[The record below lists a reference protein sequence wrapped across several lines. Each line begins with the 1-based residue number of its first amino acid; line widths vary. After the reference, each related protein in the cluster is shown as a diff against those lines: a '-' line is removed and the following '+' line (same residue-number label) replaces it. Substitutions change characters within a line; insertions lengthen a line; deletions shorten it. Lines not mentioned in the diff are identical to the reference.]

1 MALRPRSIEAPAVY
15 ADLFAEARDRLPG
28 ADRPWLQAIR
38 RDGFDRFRALGFPT
52 QRVESWKY
60 SNLNAL
66 ARIDLSLP
74 TTPRLT
80 EAELAP
86 WLFEAQGLQRLVFVD
101 GVFAPGLSRLDAVL
115 GLSIRRL
122 AEVVEDDEAAA
133 RAVFAVDGDETDR
146 SFSALNAAFVG
157 DGVLIDVADGA
168 RIAGPVHLV
177 HVASGSEAAL
187 VNLRHSVRI
196 GANSRLDLVESYIA
210 LPGSTGFTNLVTRYE
225 LGANAHL
232 GHDRVQF
239 GHGSGHL
246 IGRTE
251 IEMAQDAIVDQTIA
265 TLGYD
270 FVRNETHGTLSGRN
284 GHLKL
289 AGLFFG
295 QEKQHLDTVI
305 QIDHAVP
312 ECESDQFYKGV
323 LDDRAHGAFAGK
335 IHVHRD
341 AQKTNAYQAN
351 DNLLLSE
358 HAEIDTKPEL
368 EIYAD
373 DVKCS
378 HGATAGELDETELF
392 YLRSRGLDM
401 ITARSMLTYGFVGG
415 VLERFN
421 RPEIVPQV
429 RAEIADR
436 LPGGEGLKDMA

>member
-15 ADLFAEARDRLPG
+15 ARLFEQAKERLPG

-38 RDGFDRFRALGFPT
+38 KEGFEAFHAQGFPT
-52 QRVESWKY
+52 QRVEAWKY
-60 SNLNAL
+60 SNLNSL
-66 ARIDLSLP
+66 ARIDFRLP
-74 TTPRLT
+74 SAPGLT
-80 EAELAP
+80 EADLAP
-86 WLFEAQGLQRLVFVD
+86 WLFEAPSLQRLVFVD
-101 GVFAPGLSRLDAVL
+101 GVFVPGLSRIAPADGMSV
-115 GLSIRRL
+115 RRL
-122 AEVVEDDEAAA
+122 ADIVESDEAAA
-133 RAVFAVDGDETDR
+133 RTLFAATDDGER

-157 DGVLIDVADGA
+157 DGVLIDVAPGVTVD
-168 RIAGPVHLV
+168 GPVHLL
-177 HVASGSEAAL
+177 HVISASAEPAM
-187 VNLRHSVRI
+187 VNLRHSVRV
-196 GANSRLDLVESYIA
+196 GADARLDLVESHVA
-210 LPGSTGFTNLVTRYE
+210 LEGSAGLTNLLTRYE

-232 GHDRVQF
+232 GHDRLQF

-246 IGRTE
+246 IGRAE
-251 IEMAQDAIVDQTIA
+251 IDMAEDAVLDQTVA
-265 TLGYD
+265 TLGYG

-295 QEKQHLDTVI
+295 QERQHIDTVI

-312 ECESDQFYKGV
+312 DCESDQFYKGV

-378 HGATAGELDETELF
+378 HGATAGEIDETELF
-392 YLRSRGLDM
+392 YLRSRGLDPV
-401 ITARSMLTYGFVGG
+401 TARSMLTFGFVGA
-415 VLERFN
+415 VLDRFN
-421 RPEIVPQV
+421 RPEVVPQV
-429 RAEIADR
+429 RVAIADR